1 MSKKGINMVSRTI
14 KEIHV
19 EDLQLV
25 ALDDACFELLL
36 FCSKPHRRKGE
47 IAYHKRMYRCAI
59 TDKYLDKL
67 LEEINQKY
75 RPVTLPDI
83 LWQEK
88 GEEDSEDVQ

>member
-1 MSKKGINMVSRTI
+1 MPKAINMQARTVKDI
-14 KEIHV
+14 NV

-25 ALDDACFELLL
+25 SLDRACFELLL

-59 TDKYLDKL
+59 ADKDLDKL

-75 RPVTLPDI
+75 RPVTVPDI
-83 LWQEK
+83 MWQEK
-88 GEEDSEDVQ
+88 ENESSEEN